1 MKILRIFRLLAST
14 VLSMTLIASCN
25 QNLDLSD
32 DSFSYSEVLR
42 MMNKKNKTVSLDGDI
57 EFQILTPNG
66 LAGVAYKNFI
76 MSANEEGDFMTLDG
90 KSYFSVTSEG
100 RYANDIVS
108 IMGYADNLSAS
119 KPGDK
124 LNLQRVTCGNML
136 SNNSDIAFAT
146 FEGGD
151 IYVKNISD
159 TAITLRFAKV
169 KTNNALGD
177 SYFNGDLTF
186 DIE

>member
-1 MKILRIFRLLAST
+1 MLRIFTLLASA
-14 VLSMTLIASCN
+14 VLSMTLITSCN
-25 QNLDLSD
+25 HDLDLSD

-42 MMNKKNKTVSLDGDI
+42 MMNKKNKSVSIDGDI

-66 LAGVAYKNFI
+66 LAEVAYKSFI
-76 MSANEEGDFMTLDG
+76 MSAKEEGDFMKLNG
-90 KSYFSVTSEG
+90 NSFFSVTSDG

-119 KPGDK
+119 KSGDK
-124 LNLQRVTCGNML
+124 LHLTRVTCGNML
-136 SNNSDIAFAT
+136 SSNSDVAFAT

-169 KTNNALGD
+169 KTKNALGD

>member
-1 MKILRIFRLLAST
+1 MLRIFSLLASA

-25 QNLDLSD
+25 HDLDQSD

-42 MMNKKNKTVSLDGDI
+42 MMNKSNKSVSITGNI

-76 MSANEEGDFMTLDG
+76 MSAKEEGE
-90 KSYFSVTSEG
+90 FSELNDNSFFAVTSEG

-108 IMGYADNLSAS
+108 IMGYADNLSDS
-119 KPGDK
+119 KPGAK
-124 LNLQRVTCGNML
+124 LHLNRVTCGNML
-136 SNNSDIAFAT
+136 SSNSDIAFAT

-151 IYVKNISD
+151 IYVKDITD
-159 TAITLRFAKV
+159 TTITLRFAKV
-169 KTNNALGD
+169 KIKNALGD

-186 DIE
+186 DIK